1 MTLES
6 TVQAAIRA
14 EAGRLGVYLWRN
26 NSGVLPNPT
35 TGVPVR
41 FGLGNDSPRLNSVL
55 KSSDLI
61 GWTATGRIVSIECKP
76 PGWRGPSNDRER
88 AQAAWIQLVRDCG
101 GIAGFVSSVEQ
112 LRELLR

>member
-6 TVQAAIRA
+6 TVQAAVRA

-26 NSGVLPNPT
+26 NRGALPNPI

-41 FGLGNDSPRLNSVL
+41 FGLGNDSARLDKVL

-61 GWTATGRIVSIECKP
+61 GWTVTGRIVSVECKP

-88 AQAAWIQLVRDCG
+88 AQAAWIDLVRKCG
-101 GIAGFVSSVEQ
+101 GIAGFVTSVED
-112 LRELLR
+112 LRGLLK